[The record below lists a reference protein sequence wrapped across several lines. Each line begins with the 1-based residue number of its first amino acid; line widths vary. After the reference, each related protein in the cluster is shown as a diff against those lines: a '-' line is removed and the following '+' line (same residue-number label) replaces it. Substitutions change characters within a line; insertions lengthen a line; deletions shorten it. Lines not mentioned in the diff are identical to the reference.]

1 MATGMTESRVSLE
14 PLSSAERRDLANALL
29 RAAWSAALNETR
41 VLLLDFARR
50 DRRCAVGGR
59 VNPFRTMSTE
69 LAVALIDA
77 LDDDALIVLA
87 QRLEPYM
94 RRVEDGEAL
103 LTPALA
109 ARRLRVHPKTLTRAA
124 AAGRVHGAVRA
135 GRSWRFRADLLAL
148 DPPSGVRLAPA
159 PLTARATRTRRSGR
173 ARLRT
178 RHQGPGTR
186 GGAARESAAQS

>member
-1 MATGMTESRVSLE
+1 
-14 PLSSAERRDLANALL
+14 
-29 RAAWSAALNETR
+29 
-41 VLLLDFARR
+41 
-50 DRRCAVGGR
+50 
-59 VNPFRTMSTE
+59 MSTE
-69 LAVALIDA
+69 LAVALLDA

-94 RRVEDGEAL
+94 RRVEDREAL

-159 PLTARATRTRRSGR
+159 PPIVRAAGAGGVDGR
-173 ARLRT
+173 ASVRAIKGLAHEQRS
-178 RHQGPGTR
+178 PMDEYR
-186 GGAARESAAQS
+186 GNEAPDRSRA